1 MCVWP
6 SAKCHPLC
14 SDEERVRAAPEN
26 SAMGNSHHKKRVAQS
41 AKPRPAWHIGL
52 GRRPGKKKAVT
63 SQSDDEAK
71 WTVHYTPSP
80 YQHRQENV
88 FLPSAR
94 PADIEDLHKEAEL
107 GLKSLQEQGTLD
119 SCSQPQLRNVQ
130 DSMDNCSEADE
141 DLPVLPN
148 SRSGGPGDEVW
159 TKTRSLPPPT
169 PDEIRKTALGIQ
181 PSVSSAVI
189 KSKPQEQQKTQSSFK
204 GPKLKEKRIRRSTI
218 MGLPLHVQEELG
230 LGKGSRPSKT
240 AGTEPA
246 ADNAGEVLV
255 SRGEEN
261 YCFNNLSHLQT
272 RSSLRSVTFTD
283 PSRVDNDSRNTLE
296 HNYQLNWALI
306 NSRNRPNSLAVPK
319 SPGELSSPV
328 MSMSPQAT
336 YLSKIIPNAILPPA
350 VDVVM
355 INTSQNSLRTLSNS
369 SVLSTPSPAISRS
382 ISIHT
387 YDARDYASSDAWSH
401 SQSSETIVSNNS
413 TISSQG
419 NTETPLNNHFKQEVG
434 EKADHN
440 LTDSPVNNRASTSR
454 WVSACSAHQNSQ
466 PTQASSNGYG
476 GQSLSPAQSTCS
488 IVDASDTHS
497 MISEQSVTRSLSVRK
512 MRKPPAP
519 PQRMH
524 SLQQSEDQGHAAP
537 SLRDDQ
543 SFQPCTTVD
552 SAVSHKLVLPHN
564 GTRTISNGNILQS
577 PNNFSPKTSHH
588 RLEQTA
594 LSSLCPIQSGS
605 PPTVTTL
612 VPPPSPTGM
621 SKPNAPQRSCS
632 LHGPET
638 APSTSS
644 ASPTSRYANLFDIP
658 PPPSSPAPPP
668 PNVRQPKFPAAML
681 YPWGPERIPPPP
693 PGPAPLPPTKRPSFL
708 FNIATHGPRPHHSP
722 PASTPTPAPTPLV
735 TPTPAPTPLVTS
747 TPAPTPL
754 VTPTPAPTPLV
765 IPTPAPAPLVISTP
779 APTPLVTPTPAPTP
793 LVISTPAPIPLV
805 TPTPA
810 PTPLVIPT
818 PAPTPMVIPTPAPT
832 PLVTPT
838 PAPTPLV
845 TPTPAPTPLVT
856 PTPAP
861 TPLVTPTPAP
871 TPLVTPTPAPTP
883 LVTSTP
889 APTPLVTPTSSPT
902 PLVTSSSTPTT
913 AVIGPALLAS
923 DLLPIDSE
931 TKPASGTTS
940 VPGAT
945 SVSVATT
952 QLQHIASP
960 HLVERA
966 SPSPSPPPA
975 HQPPPPPQRLATD
988 QPPPPSPSTVQSPPT
1003 DWPPPPPLAPE
1014 GPPPTSGGSEASAPS
1029 EAEFLFP
1036 PPPPPLLEEAE
1047 GRGCPENPGA
1057 DGQREPVP
1065 THLTTLTPL
1074 LAPLPAPTPV
1084 PAPTSIPSAP
1094 TPTPRLPLGSSPL
1107 PPSPLPKVSLS
1118 SAPPPLVSPL
1128 ATKRPQ
1134 PKTQSASQ
1142 PLEGPVSPRPPSTL
1156 PTPAVIGGG
1165 WSRGGA
1171 PLSTG
1176 GGTDG
1181 EGGTPHVAPSLLQ
1194 MVRLRSGQM
1203 NRSAVAIPDPR
1214 SPVKGSTTTVLD
1226 PVPGSRGPSQATLPV
1241 KGSTAAPSKPVRKSL
1256 TQRLSTTDP
1265 GPIPIAPLQ
1274 LGSPPLSPNAQG
1286 SVLLKHAEEET
1297 PLKSPA
1303 STASFIFSKNVGS
1316 KKLVFDSP
1324 RSPEAEAEAK
1334 RNLMAEL
1341 SSVSG
1346 RMTSKG
1352 WSGLSG
1358 KAAPEAQGKT
1368 GRVPPPV
1375 AKKPSFLPAGQRLPS
1390 TSTCGPEMPATQAN
1404 ARLQQET
1411 SGQHE
1416 EKGKLK
1422 TGNGQVCLED

>member
-6 SAKCHPLC
+6 GAKCHPLC

-41 AKPRPAWHIGL
+41 AKPRPVWQIGL
-52 GRRPGKKKAVT
+52 GRRPGKKKAVS

-71 WTVHYTPSP
+71 WTVHYRPSL

-88 FLPSAR
+88 FLPSTR

-107 GLKSLQEQGTLD
+107 GLRSLQEQGTLE

-130 DSMDNCSEADE
+130 ESMDNCSEADG
-141 DLPVLPN
+141 DLPVTPN

-181 PSVSSAVI
+181 PSVSSAGI
-189 KSKPQEQQKTQSSFK
+189 KFKPQEQQKTQSSFK
-204 GPKLKEKRIRRSTI
+204 APKLKEKRIRRSTI
-218 MGLPLHVQEELG
+218 MGLPQHVQEELG

-240 AGTEPA
+240 AGTELA
-246 ADNAGEVLV
+246 ADNAGVVLV
-255 SRGEEN
+255 SRGDEN
-261 YCFNNLSHLQT
+261 YCFNNVSHLQA

-283 PSRVDNDSRNTLE
+283 PSRVDNDFRNTLE

-306 NSRNRPNSLAVPK
+306 NSCNRSNSLAVQK
-319 SPGELSSPV
+319 SPGELPSPV

-355 INTSQNSLRTLSNS
+355 INTSQNNLRKLSNS

-419 NTETPLNNHFKQEVG
+419 NTETPLNNHSKQEVG

-440 LTDSPVNNRASTSR
+440 LTDSPVNQRASTSR

-466 PTQASSNGYG
+466 PTQANSNGYG

-524 SLQQSEDQGHAAP
+524 SLQQGEDPGHTAP
-537 SLRDDQ
+537 GDDQ
-543 SFQPCTTVD
+543 SSQPSTTVD
-552 SAVSHKLVLPHN
+552 SAVSQKLVLPHN
-564 GTRTISNGNILQS
+564 GTRTISNGNILQ
-577 PNNFSPKTSHH
+577 SPKTSHH

-605 PPTVTTL
+605 PLTVTTL

-638 APSTSS
+638 VPSTS
-644 ASPTSRYANLFDIP
+644 SRYANLFDIP

-681 YPWGPERIPPPP
+681 YHWGPERIPPPP
-693 PGPAPLPPTKRPSFL
+693 PGPAPLPPTRRPSFL
-708 FNIATHGPRPHHSP
+708 FNKATHGPRPHHSP
-722 PASTPTPAPTPLV
+722 PTS

-747 TPAPTPL
+747 TPAPT
-754 VTPTPAPTPLV
+754 
-765 IPTPAPAPLVISTP
+765 PLVISTP

-793 LVISTPAPIPLV
+793 LVICSNPIGHLHTCSNLLHTCQPHWSPPHLLQPHWSSPHLLQPHWSPPHLLQPHWSSPHICSNPIGHLH
-805 TPTPA
+805 TCSNP
-810 PTPLVIPT
+810 IGH
-818 PAPTPMVIPTPAPT
+818 PTPAPT

-845 TPTPAPTPLVT
+845 TPTPAPTPLVIPHT
-856 PTPAP
+856 CSNPIGHLPTPAP
-861 TPLVTPTPAP
+861 TPLVTPTPA
-871 TPLVTPTPAPTP
+871 
-883 LVTSTP
+883 
-889 APTPLVTPTSSPT
+889 
-902 PLVTSSSTPTT
+902 PTT

-931 TKPASGTTS
+931 TKPASGATS

-945 SVSVATT
+945 SVSLSNHTA
-952 QLQHIASP
+952 LQHKPFP
-960 HLVERA
+960 HT
-966 SPSPSPPPA
+966 PSN
-975 HQPPPPPQRLATD
+975 H
-988 QPPPPSPSTVQSPPT
+988 
-1003 DWPPPPPLAPE
+1003 
-1014 GPPPTSGGSEASAPS
+1014 GSHWSS
-1029 EAEFLFP
+1029 
-1036 PPPPPLLEEAE
+1036 
-1047 GRGCPENPGA
+1047 
-1057 DGQREPVP
+1057 
-1065 THLTTLTPL
+1065 
-1074 LAPLPAPTPV
+1074 
-1084 PAPTSIPSAP
+1084 
-1094 TPTPRLPLGSSPL
+1094 LPLGSSPH
-1107 PPSPLPKVSLS
+1107 PPKVSLS
-1118 SAPPPLVSPL
+1118 SAPPPLVSPV

-1134 PKTQSASQ
+1134 PKTQSASR
-1142 PLEGPVSPRPPSTL
+1142 PLEGQVSP
-1156 PTPAVIGGG
+1156 TPVVTGGG

-1171 PLSTG
+1171 LSAG
-1176 GGTDG
+1176 GVTDG
-1181 EGGTPHVAPSLLQ
+1181 EGGSPHVAPSLLQ

-1214 SPVKGSTTTVLD
+1214 PPVKGSTNTVLD
-1226 PVPGSRGPSQATLPV
+1226 PVPGSHGLSQATLPV
-1241 KGSTAAPSKPVRKSL
+1241 KGSTAAPNKPARKSL

-1274 LGSPPLSPNAQG
+1274 LRSPPLSPNAQG

-1303 STASFIFSKNVGS
+1303 STASFVFSKNVGS

-1346 RMTSKG
+1346 RMASKG

-1411 SGQHE
+1411 SGQHQ